1 MKIDVL
7 ADALRREYYDA
18 SAEKGKATSALLF
31 GLRYAEFLSGE
42 NVDAVV
48 GAAGL
53 PESYRA
59 DVRKGAR
66 MARYVTMRDVD
77 SGAVAPRA
85 GSQAASAGETD
96 GATPG
101 RARSFKTFL
110 LSFPGGG
117 VAERGHARSRENM
130 L

>member
-1 MKIDVL
+1 MNIDAL

-31 GLRYAEFLSGE
+31 GVRYADFLSGE
-42 NVDAVV
+42 TIDAIVS
-48 GAAGL
+48 AAGL

-66 MARYVTMRDVD
+66 MARYVTLRDVD
-77 SGAVAPRA
+77 SGGA
-85 GSQAASAGETD
+85 GSGEEGSAASGGTD
-96 GATPG
+96 AAPTV
-101 RARSFKTFL
+101 ARRGFKTFL

-117 VAERGHARSRENM
+117 EAEREKGRLGRNA

>member
-1 MKIDVL
+1 VKIDVL

-31 GLRYAEFLSGE
+31 GVRYADHLSAE
-42 NVDAVV
+42 TIEAIVA
-48 GAAGL
+48 AAGL

-66 MARYVTMRDVD
+66 MARYVTLRDVD
-77 SGAVAPRA
+77 SGAA
-85 GSQAASAGETD
+85 AASVD
-96 GATPG
+96 GAPSASGASDSMPG
-101 RARSFKTFL
+101 ARRSFKTFL
-110 LSFPGGG
+110 LAFPGGG
-117 VAERGHARSRENM
+117 EAERGHQRLREHM

>member
-1 MKIDVL
+1 MKIEAL

-42 NVDAVV
+42 NIDAVV

-66 MARYVTMRDVD
+66 MARYVTLRDVD
-77 SGAVAPRA
+77 AGAPAPRA
-85 GSQAASAGETD
+85 GSPAALSSDDDNTS
-96 GATPG
+96 PG
-101 RARSFKTFL
+101 RRRSFKTFL

-117 VAERGHARSRENM
+117 VAERGHARARENM